1 MIPRSLLAHLQ
12 APDAAGGGRPVS
24 LEVAR
29 RIQTRESVLT
39 RGTRIS
45 IEVRS
50 ALAVEL
56 RP

>member
-1 MIPRSLLAHLQ
+1 MS
-12 APDAAGGGRPVS
+12 PDATGGGRPIS

-29 RIQTRESVLT
+29 RIQTRETVFT